1 MLIPSRSST
10 LPNLQLLVSAMIEA
24 AFNTEIT
31 EVFAIF
37 GKEVSR
43 ENYKLRKQLLTNLQS
58 GFKLGLKSEEQDLSP
73 TKTTSSNT
81 LRRDPK

>member
-1 MLIPSRSST
+1 
-10 LPNLQLLVSAMIEA
+10 MIDA

-43 ENYKLRKQLLTNLQS
+43 ENPKFRKQFLTNLQS
-58 GFKLGLKSEEQDLSP
+58 GFNKLGLKSEEQDLSP
-73 TKTTSSNT
+73 TETTSSNS
-81 LRRDPK
+81 LRRDPKPYG